1 MRFLIFFNLLA
12 IVVIGAAL
20 ARMYQ
25 GTPLPWQLSYASKT
39 ATPASMPPAD
49 VQTSSMA
56 TPHGFVVPEANPRRV
71 RQGEADK
78 KVVAT
83 DDTLRF
89 LTEGSYPPFSE
100 HRAGGKLVGYDVDTA
115 NAICRHLSRPC
126 EVEARSWKDLLP
138 ALRKNEGD
146 AVVASMLIGSPA
158 IGDETGISFS
168 KPYYATPGHFAA
180 RRGSASLS
188 ALAGRTIVV
197 QSGSTHEAFL
207 KARFPDAKRLAV
219 KTLAEA
225 EKALADHRAD
235 LIFADRNALLIW
247 LKSEKE
253 GACCHLVGGDY
264 NDPKYFGKGA
274 GIAVRATDKQLL
286 TQINQALAGMARDGT
301 ETKIARSYFGQSI
314 R

>member
-1 MRFLIFFNLLA
+1 MRFLIFFNLIA

-25 GTPLPWQLSYASKT
+25 GTPLPWQLTYASKG
-39 ATPASMPPAD
+39 AAPASAPSPEA
-49 VQTSSMA
+49 QAPSS
-56 TPHGFVVPEANPRRV
+56 TKSGFVVPEENPKRV
-71 RQGEADK
+71 GQGQSGQTA
-78 KVVAT
+78 AT
-83 DDTLRF
+83 SGGTLRF
-89 LTEGSYPPFSE
+89 LTEGSYPPFSD
-100 HRAGGKLVGYDVDTA
+100 RGADGQLVGYDVDTA
-115 NAICRHLSRPC
+115 KAICHHLSQPC
-126 EVEARSWKDLLP
+126 EVEARPWNDLLP
-138 ALRKNEGD
+138 ALRNDQGD
-146 AVVASMLIGSPA
+146 AVIASMLIGSPA
-158 IGDETGISFS
+158 IDKQPGIAFS
-168 KPYYATPGHFAA
+168 KPYYLTPGHFAA
-180 RRGSASLS
+180 RRDNTSLS
-188 ALAGRTIVV
+188 ALAGRTIAV

-247 LKSEKE
+247 LKDEEE

-274 GIAVRATDKQLL
+274 GIVVRANDKLL
-286 TQINQALAGMARDGT
+286 LAQIDKALSEMARDGT
-301 ETKIARSYFGQSI
+301 ETKIARPYFGQSI